1 MLSNKYKQSLKDL
14 NSRIELL
21 KDRISLL
28 KTIKD
33 NKGIIDI
40 KDYTAVKESLTYCK
54 SLKRTIKANT
64 AITSL
69 LKDY

>member
-33 NKGIIDI
+33 NK
-40 KDYTAVKESLTYCK
+40 DYTAVKES
-54 SLKRTIKANT
+54 
-64 AITSL
+64 
-69 LKDY
+69 

>member
-33 NKGIIDI
+33 NK
-40 KDYTAVKESLTYCK
+40 DYTAVKESLTYCK
-54 SLKRTIKANT
+54 NLKRTIKANT

>member
-54 SLKRTIKANT
+54 SLKRAIKANT